1 MVVCYLCVDL
11 LLVASGG
18 FLPSRFAFFKLSWNI
33 MNSKLKVTRKLKAMN
48 KNEDVIHVFHTGTEQ
63 FYRCTKITSVIT
75 LNVILVV
82 STDL

>member
-1 MVVCYLCVDL
+1 
-11 LLVASGG
+11 
-18 FLPSRFAFFKLSWNI
+18 